1 MKTTVL
7 DSLNQGLLAALK
19 ADPTVH
25 LLGEDILDPYGGAFK
40 VTRGC
45 STAFPDRV
53 IPTPISEAGLTGV
66 TAGMALRG
74 LRPVLEIMFGD
85 FTTLIADQLI
95 NHISKF
101 RWMYNDSVTLPL
113 VIRTPMGGRRGYG
126 PTHSQSLE
134 KLFMGV
140 PGLTVLAPANISMGN
155 HSPGSLLKNTIL
167 NTDSPVLFIENKLQY
182 LQPLATDEDLSDFD
196 EEIRF
201 DPSDAEKQY
210 PIYCL
215 RIKGAPQAA
224 VTISAYG
231 FCAELARQAQLK
243 LAFEEEIFS
252 ELVVPTRLSP
262 FALQPLME
270 SVSRTGKCL
279 LIEEGTRSLGWG
291 AEVAALLAE
300 TLGDKLKQVKRLAAL
315 ETPVP
320 AAVSLEKNM
329 LPQQEDIETLLRKM
343 SA

>member
-1 MKTTVL
+1 MKATVL
-7 DSLNQGLLAALK
+7 DSLNQGLLAALQ

-53 IPTPISEAGLTGV
+53 IPTPISEAGLAGV

-85 FTTLIADQLI
+85 FTTLLADQLI

-134 KLFMGV
+134 KLFLGV
-140 PGLTVLAPANISMGN
+140 PGLTVLAPANFSIGEN
-155 HSPGSLLKNTIL
+155 SPGNFLKTTIL
-167 NTDSPVLFIENKLQY
+167 HTDSPVLFVENKLQY
-182 LQPLATDEDLSDFD
+182 LLPLLTLEDLSDFD
-196 EEIRF
+196 VDLRY
-201 DPSDAEKQY
+201 DPSDTEQRY
-210 PIYCL
+210 PFYIL
-215 RIKGAPQAA
+215 RIKGAPPASIS
-224 VTISAYG
+224 ISAYG
-231 FCAELARQAQLK
+231 YSAEMARQAQLK
-243 LAFEEEIFS
+243 LAFDEELFS
-252 ELVVPTRLSP
+252 ELIVPTRLSP
-262 FALQPLME
+262 FAIQPLVE
-270 SVSRTGKCL
+270 SVAGTGKVL
-279 LIEEGTRSLGWG
+279 LVEEGTRSLGWG

-300 TLGDKLKQVKRLAAL
+300 TLGDKLNKSNGWLRLKH
-315 ETPVP
+315 PSP
-320 AAVSLEKNM
+320 
-329 LPQQEDIETLLRKM
+329 PP
-343 SA
+343 